1 MRDLFDSYL
10 ECVWLFVHEFET
22 CLNLNNRY
30 WVSLSL
36 LLSVMRRGCTTRRA
50 TVFIDGVCLSN
61 CPENVPKSHALWWFL
76 LLRAFNYVSS
86 RFFILAPYY
95 QCSGGS
101 GLLRFPTLF
110 VCNRIQHWTAGS
122 RDYWSPGAVSYVQCL
137 LERMLAGYPR
147 FPERHFASLCPS
159 VQMWVLRLKFQ
170 WHKRHRLSVQDS
182 CSTASPNSAE
192 HFSSRIVAYRS
203 MAEESQQLL
212 FETDSEPGLQATPRP
227 EELQHTLF
235 SWTRQNIVDSQV
247 FARTAECSHSVWLAL
262 CYICEDQCHVEI
274 NRNIMLHLD
283 MQAPCRQTWCL
294 CACPYVLCLFVCV

>member
-1 MRDLFDSYL
+1 MQWWQWSSQISHPLCLQSDTALDS
-10 ECVWLFVHEFET
+10 
-22 CLNLNNRY
+22 RK
-30 WVSLSL
+30 
-36 LLSVMRRGCTTRRA
+36 
-50 TVFIDGVCLSN
+50 
-61 CPENVPKSHALWWFL
+61 P
-76 LLRAFNYVSS
+76 
-86 RFFILAPYY
+86 
-95 QCSGGS
+95 
-101 GLLRFPTLF
+101 GLLVSRRSFICPVPF
-110 VCNRIQHWTAGS
+110 GAYAGWLPSVS
-122 RDYWSPGAVSYVQCL
+122 RTS
-137 LERMLAGYPR
+137 
-147 FPERHFASLCPS
+147 FFASLCPS

-235 SWTRQNIVDSQV
+235 SWTRQNIIDSQV
-247 FARTAECSHSVWLAL
+247 LARTAECSHSVWLAL